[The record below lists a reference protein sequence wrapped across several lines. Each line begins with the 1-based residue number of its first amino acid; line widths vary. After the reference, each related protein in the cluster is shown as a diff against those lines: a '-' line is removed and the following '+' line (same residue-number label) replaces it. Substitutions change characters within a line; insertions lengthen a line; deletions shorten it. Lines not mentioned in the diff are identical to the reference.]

1 MRIIKAIMV
10 IALLILT
17 VSVFLYMNNTD
28 NTNTNTNTSTSTSTS
43 TSTGDTSPQVDK
55 DKEINKKH
63 KINQE
68 HKDSVVESNRLLLNK
83 LHSLESKLKDLKDN
97 QKQQDL
103 AIQESNKN
111 MIKSNKASSTQEVV
125 SKVMSL
131 LNLKDKSSDERY
143 KVNKIKNADSTI
155 QTQVKYTW
163 TKALQSGVFD
173 EEGNFVHIPELSR
186 QDRQTR
192 QNLNDDKGIVSDP
205 IADDEVTLR
214 PVYTIPNNSILSGKL
229 ITGLIGRIPLDGQLT
244 DPFRFSIKIIK
255 KSFYA
260 NRHVNNV
267 LQDVIASGT
276 ASGDLRLSCVRA
288 SIDSITFIFEDG
300 TISDHKISDI
310 GFITNEYG
318 LPCIEGEL
326 ITDAAQYLMT
336 TSLLSGLSSAA
347 KAVSEAQKT
356 LTSNNNGSSSSSLT
370 GSPSKLSAY
379 SALSG
384 GVDDAKDWFNQR
396 TKSSFDVIF
405 VPSGKSV
412 KILTQEQI
420 NIDYDPNGRKL
431 DHQLA
436 TGEWR
441 NEILD

>member
-1 MRIIKAIMV
+1 MRIIKVIMV
-10 IALLILT
+10 IALLILA

-28 NTNTNTNTSTSTSTS
+28 NTNTNTNTN

-55 DKEINKKH
+55 DKEISK

-68 HKDSVVESNRLLLNK
+68 HKINQDDKDSVVESNRLLLNK

-111 MIKSNKASSTQEVV
+111 MIENNKTSSTQEVV

-131 LNLKDKSSDERY
+131 LNLKDKSSDKRY
-143 KVNKIKNADSTI
+143 KVNKIKNADSAI

-163 TKALQSGVFD
+163 TKALQSGVLD

-186 QDRQTR
+186 QD
-192 QNLNDDKGIVSDP
+192 LNDDKGIVSDP
-205 IADDEVTLR
+205 VDNDEVTLR

-436 TGEWR
+436 TGEWN

>member
-1 MRIIKAIMV
+1 MRIIKVIMV

-28 NTNTNTNTSTSTSTS
+28 NTSTSTS

-55 DKEINKKH
+55 DKEINKKINQEH
-63 KINQE
+63 KINQDD
-68 HKDSVVESNRLLLNK
+68 KDSVVESNRLLLNK

-103 AIQESNKN
+103 AIQEGNKN
-111 MIKSNKASSTQEVV
+111 MIESNKASSTQEVV

-143 KVNKIKNADSTI
+143 KVNKIKNADSAI

-163 TKALQSGVFD
+163 TKALQSGVLD

-186 QDRQTR
+186 QD
-192 QNLNDDKGIVSDP
+192 LNDDKGIGSDP

-336 TSLLSGLSSAA
+336 TSLLSGLSS
-347 KAVSEAQKT
+347 
-356 LTSNNNGSSSSSLT
+356 
-370 GSPSKLSAY
+370 
-379 SALSG
+379 
-384 GVDDAKDWFNQR
+384 
-396 TKSSFDVIF
+396 
-405 VPSGKSV
+405 
-412 KILTQEQI
+412 
-420 NIDYDPNGRKL
+420 
-431 DHQLA
+431 
-436 TGEWR
+436 
-441 NEILD
+441 

>member
-1 MRIIKAIMV
+1 MKIIKAIMV
-10 IALLILT
+10 IALLILA

-28 NTNTNTNTSTSTSTS
+28 NTNTNT
-43 TSTGDTSPQVDK
+43 GDTSPQVDK
-55 DKEINKKH
+55 DKEINKEH
-63 KINQE
+63 KINQDD
-68 HKDSVVESNRLLLNK
+68 KDSVVESNRLLLNR
-83 LHSLESKLKDLKDN
+83 LNALESKLKDLKND

-103 AIQESNKN
+103 AIQEGNKN
-111 MIKSNKASSTQEVV
+111 IIDSNKASSTQEVV

-131 LNLKDKSSDERY
+131 LNLKNKSSDERY
-143 KVNKIKNADSTI
+143 KVNKIKNADSAI
-155 QTQVKYTW
+155 QTQVRHTW
-163 TKALQSGVFD
+163 TKALQSGVLD
-173 EEGNFVHIPELSR
+173 EEGNFVSIPEV
-186 QDRQTR
+186 TR
-192 QNLNDDKGIVSDP
+192 QGKQDLNYDKGIIGNP
-205 IADDEVTLR
+205 LTNDEVTLK

-229 ITGLIGRIPLDGQLT
+229 ITGLVGRIPIDGQVT

-310 GFITNEYG
+310 GFIANEYG

-356 LTSNNNGSSSSSLT
+356 LTSNNNGSSSSSVT

-431 DHQLA
+431 NHQLA
-436 TGEWR
+436 IGKLN
-441 NEILD
+441 NEMLD

>member
-10 IALLILT
+10 IALLILA

-28 NTNTNTNTSTSTSTS
+28 NTSTNTSTS

-55 DKEINKKH
+55 DKEISK

-68 HKDSVVESNRLLLNK
+68 HKINQDDKDSVVESNRLLLNK
-83 LHSLESKLKDLKDN
+83 LHALESKLKDLKDN

-103 AIQESNKN
+103 AIQEGNKN
-111 MIKSNKASSTQEVV
+111 MIESNKASSTQEVV

-143 KVNKIKNADSTI
+143 KVNKIKNADSAI

-163 TKALQSGVFD
+163 TKALQSGVLD
-173 EEGNFVHIPELSR
+173 EEGNFVHIPELS
-186 QDRQTR
+186 R

-436 TGEWR
+436 TGEWN